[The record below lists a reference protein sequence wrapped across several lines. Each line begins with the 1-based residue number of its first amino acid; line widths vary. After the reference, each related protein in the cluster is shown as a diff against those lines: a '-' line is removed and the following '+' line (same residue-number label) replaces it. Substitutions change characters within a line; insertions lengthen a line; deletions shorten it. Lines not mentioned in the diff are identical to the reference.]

1 VVVGQD
7 ERMSEIGIFLS
18 SEEHGPSDLVR
29 FAQLAES
36 AGLRKAWVSDHY
48 HPWTDAQGESPFV
61 WSVIGGIA
69 STTSLTVSTA
79 VTCPTVRIHPAV
91 LAQAAATAAAMLPG
105 GRFRFGVGSGENL
118 NEHNLG
124 GPWPPTEVRLSMLEE
139 ALALMRELWKGE
151 PVTWRGDH
159 YTVDNA
165 RIYTRPPEGTVPVPV
180 SGFGEKSVQ
189 LAARIGDGFVST
201 SPAKDHVD
209 LFRSSGGSGVTMAGL
224 KVCWGE
230 DEEACKKLAH
240 QLWPTSGLSG
250 ELSQELPMPAH
261 FEQAAAT
268 VTVEDVASSITCGP
282 DAAKHIEAIQKYVD
296 AGFDEVYVS
305 QVGPDQEGFL
315 SFYRQEV
322 LPAFASS

>member
-1 VVVGQD
+1 
-7 ERMSEIGIFLS
+7 MAEIGIFLS

-36 AGLRKAWVSDHY
+36 AGLQKCWVSDHY

-91 LAQAAATAAAMLPG
+91 VAQAAATASSMLG
-105 GRFRFGVGSGENL
+105 EGRFRFGVGSGENL
-118 NEHNLG
+118 NEHILG
-124 GPWPPTEVRLSMLEE
+124 DAWPPTDVRLAMLEE
-139 ALALMRELWKGE
+139 AVALMRSLWTGE
-151 PVTWRGDH
+151 AVTWDGDF
-159 YTVDNA
+159 YTVHNA
-165 RIYTRPPEGTVPVPV
+165 RIYTQPAEAGGAIPVPV

-189 LAARIGDGFVST
+189 LAAKIGDGFVST
-201 SPAKDHVD
+201 SPSEEHVR
-209 LFRSSGGSGVTMAGL
+209 LFESSGGSGVKMAGM
-224 KVCWGE
+224 KVCWGP

-240 QLWPTSGLSG
+240 SLWPNSGLTG

-261 FEQAAAT
+261 FEQASSK
-268 VTVEDVASSITCGP
+268 VTPDDVAESITCGP
-282 DAAKHIEAIQKYVD
+282 SAEKHIAAIREYVD

-315 SFYRQEV
+315 DFYKAEV
-322 LPAFASS
+322 LPAVAP